1 VVIDDSMLRR
11 PAEGVRSSVSR
22 RHAIICCVGG
32 SYYIEDG
39 DGQRGGSRNGTFVN
53 DQKVP
58 YPERLRLHHND
69 RIRICDFRCAFHD
82 GREAELTVE
91 ASLDHQSSTQ
101 SLQAQPAERLR
112 VILEISNSLSRALDI
127 DALLPRLVDHLF
139 QLFGQADRAFILL
152 GNGATEPVVVRAFK
166 SRCPEEEADARFS
179 ASIVRRCLDNVQAIL
194 GNDLA
199 EQFPDCESINALPI
213 RSLLCAPLWSQDGQ
227 ALGAIQLDTQ
237 GPRGRF
243 SQDDLTLLL
252 GVASQASIALC
263 NARLHQEALLHQRRQ
278 RDLEVA
284 REVQLALLP
293 QRLPD
298 VPGYAFFAHYEAALT
313 IGGDYYDFIPLPQ
326 QRLAILLGDVAGKGV
341 PAALVMAR
349 FSVEARVCL
358 QDQADLAAAVSKLNS
373 LLARA
378 GLLDRFVTLV
388 AVVLDPP
395 THTATLVNAGHPAP
409 LLCRASTGEVDE
421 ALPLALAGEPIGIT
435 AGYTYAS
442 GAVPLQPGDSLVL
455 FSDGLT
461 DALDAQGR
469 PFRTRGVRAVLQGR
483 KSSPRENGE
492 RLLQAVK
499 RHAAGCS
506 QNDDI
511 TLVCFGRAGH
521 G

>member
-1 VVIDDSMLRR
+1 M
-11 PAEGVRSSVSR
+11 E
-22 RHAIICCVGG
+22 
-32 SYYIEDG
+32 
-39 DGQRGGSRNGTFVN
+39 
-53 DQKVP
+53 
-58 YPERLRLHHND
+58 
-69 RIRICDFRCAFHD
+69 
-82 GREAELTVE
+82 
-91 ASLDHQSSTQ
+91 

-112 VILEISNSLSRALDI
+112 VILEISNSLSRSLDL

-152 GNGATEPVVVRAFK
+152 REDATDSLAVRAFK
-166 SRCPEEEADARFS
+166 SRCPDEEADARFS
-179 ASIVRRCLDNVQAIL
+179 VSIVGRCLQSVQAVL

-227 ALGAIQLDTQ
+227 ALGAIQLDAR
-237 GPRGRF
+237 GPGARF
-243 SQDDLTLLL
+243 SQDDLGLVL

-263 NARLHQEALLHQRRQ
+263 NARLHQEALLNQRRQ

-284 REVQLALLP
+284 RQVQLALLP

-358 QDQADLAAAVSKLNS
+358 QEQADLAAAVSKLNG

-378 GLLDRFVTLV
+378 SLLDRFVTLV
-388 AVVLDPP
+388 AVVLDPA

-409 LLCRASTGEVDE
+409 LLCRAGTGAVEE
-421 ALPLALAGEPIGIT
+421 ALPLALAGEPLGIT
-435 AGYTYAS
+435 TGYAYVS
-442 GAVPLQPGDSLVL
+442 SLVHLKPGDSLVL
-455 FSDGLT
+455 FSDGVT

-469 PFRTRGVRAVLQGR
+469 PFRTSGVRAVLQGGR
-483 KSSPRENGE
+483 SSPPENGE

-511 TLVCFGRAGH
+511 TLVCFGRTGQ